1 MTKYNGWKNRETWLV
16 NIWFGDSFTADAE
29 EGIEI
34 TPDYIRETVEQYIE
48 DKLGNDWCGFIH
60 DMMDLN
66 AIDYD
71 ELAEHH
77 KVADDD
83 GDETSDA

>member
-1 MTKYNGWKNRETWLV
+1 MTKCNGWANRETWLV
-16 NIWFGDSFTADAE
+16 NLWFGDGFTMDAE

-48 DKLGNDWCGFIH
+48 DKLKGDWSNFIV

-66 AIDYD
+66 AIDYQ
-71 ELAEHH
+71 ELADHH
-77 KVADDD
+77 NDLEEKD
-83 GDETSDA
+83 